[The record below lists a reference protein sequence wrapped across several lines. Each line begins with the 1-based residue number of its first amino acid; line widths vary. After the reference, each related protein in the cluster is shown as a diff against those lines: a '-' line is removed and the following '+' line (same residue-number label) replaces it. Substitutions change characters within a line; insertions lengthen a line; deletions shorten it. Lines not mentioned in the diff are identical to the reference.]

1 MKLDVYTLTLRKAVV
16 NDIVNRLLR
25 ENVLYNT
32 YLYCEV
38 RTPPITSCN
47 DPHRLN
53 ERNAL
58 RNLCCI
64 FLLPSRKLP

>member
-32 YLYCEV
+32 YLYYEV
-38 RTPPITSCN
+38 RTPPITS
-47 DPHRLN
+47 
-53 ERNAL
+53 
-58 RNLCCI
+58 
-64 FLLPSRKLP
+64 